1 MLELAEYF
9 RQRARATGGIRM
21 SYDFPSSN
29 CSQIV
34 SVSLAPHLRV
44 TDEDFKAAKVFT
56 RINAADADGWREI
69 RVGFH
74 YYNNREDIDRFFEVI
89 NQNRDK

>member
-1 MLELAEYF
+1 MGKNSDKIVFEDY
-9 RQRARATGGIRM
+9 GIE
-21 SYDFPSSN
+21 F
-29 CSQIV
+29 
-34 SVSLAPHLRV
+34 